1 MKKKQA
7 LAAVCMMA
15 FLLTTTAPFSPVL
28 AEAVKNKASKE
39 KQTLHVDQVIAELNQ
54 KKPMS
59 VYFEATDITHD
70 LKNGKLQKS
79 TSYIK
84 HWDNTIKGEERIEI
98 RENRQIKYSVSK
110 AGKTT
115 KYITGD
121 KEGSLYQKGSNSEN
135 NVINKVKK
143 DLDIRIKN
151 KKYTSPDTKK
161 TVHVVE
167 ESLLNRPVYH
177 ISLKTELE
185 RNGKSNV
192 SYQDWWIDKETGFKL
207 KSTGNWNNN
216 RQTHEYT
223 VTKVNFKPTFSEK
236 DFTFELPV
244 GVTLVNEKKLKK
256 N

>member
-1 MKKKQA
+1 
-7 LAAVCMMA
+7 MMA
-15 FLLTTTAPFSPVL
+15 VMLSTTAPYCPVL
-28 AEAVKNKASKE
+28 AEAVNNKASKE
-39 KQTLHVDQVIAELNQ
+39 KQTLHIDQVIAEINQ

-59 VYFEATDITHD
+59 VYFEATDITHERQ
-70 LKNGKLQKS
+70 NGKTEKF
-79 TSYIK
+79 TRYTK

-110 AGKTT
+110 AGETT

-121 KEGSLYQKGSNSEN
+121 KEASLYQKGLNTEN

-143 DLDIRIKN
+143 DLDFRIIN

-161 TVHVVE
+161 TVQVVE

-177 ISLKTELE
+177 ISLKTEIV

-192 SYQDWWIDKETGFKL
+192 SYQDWWIDKETGFQL

-236 DFTFELPV
+236 DFIFELPV
-244 GVTLVNEKKLKK
+244 GVTLVNEERLKK
-256 N
+256 K